1 MSPRL
6 PVLIAASFFILG
18 MLAAQTQ
25 TTGSLYGKID
35 GSTYIAPSGT
45 FKVQVPVLPEFG
57 GEVHDTENS
66 VTFDDAVSTH
76 ISIASFP
83 LDVSMK
89 WEFETRGTRD
99 FLSYF
104 YANYVLADFKARFPG
119 ANTEG
124 AQFLPGVRDGALLVA
139 LLLPGGSVFE
149 NKSNVLDGP
158 ITAPA
163 VAKRGNLLFVRDG
176 RIVILS
182 SELAERVTQRSVYQ
196 KTPEQENEILRHRL
210 IELTSRMEFPT
221 KPASKKP

>member
-1 MSPRL
+1 MNPRL
-6 PVLIAASFFILG
+6 PTLLAIALCLPG
-18 MLAAQTQ
+18 LLAAQAPA
-25 TTGSLYGKID
+25 SLYGKLE
-35 GSTYIAPSGT
+35 GSAYLAPNGT
-45 FKVQVPVLPEFG
+45 FKIQVPVLPEFG

-99 FLSYF
+99 FLAYF
-104 YANYVLADFKARFPG
+104 YANFVLADFKARFAG
-119 ANTEG
+119 ATTEG
-124 AQFLPGVRDGALLVA
+124 AQYLPGVRDGALLVA

-149 NKSNVLDGP
+149 AKSNVLDGP
-158 ITAPA
+158 RAAPA

-176 RIVILS
+176 RIFILS

-196 KTPEQENEILRHRL
+196 KSVEQENDVLRRRL
-210 IELTSRMEFPT
+210 IELAGRLEFPA
-221 KPASKKP
+221 KPALKKP